1 MVEIY
6 CGDGKGKTTAAMGL
20 AVRAAGH
27 EIPVRIVQF
36 LKDGTSGEL
45 AILNKLDKI
54 EIDTPHE
61 FYGFVKNMTAEQKKA
76 VADDYAAMLER
87 AELWLAD
94 IISDNDKNTDKI
106 MTGCVDESE
115 IGCEADSEND
125 SEVDSE
131 LGCETDSVGDSEVES
146 ELGCET
152 DSENDSRDK
161 LKSENK
167 ISAVVIMDEV
177 LHACNFEL
185 LDKDRLVVFVDKYR
199 DKAELV
205 LTGRNPSEE
214 LVGIADYVSEIKKI
228 KHPYDKGI
236 FARVGI
242 EL

>member
-61 FYGFVKNMTAEQKKA
+61 FNGFVKNMTAEQKKA

-87 AELWLAD
+87 VELWLAD

-106 MTGCVDESE
+106 MTGC
-115 IGCEADSEND
+115 
-125 SEVDSE
+125 
-131 LGCETDSVGDSEVES
+131 
-146 ELGCET
+146 ET
-152 DSENDSRDK
+152 DSEAGSEIDSRDK
-161 LKSENK
+161 LKSENE

-185 LDKDRLVVFVDKYR
+185 LDKDRLVAFVDKYR

>member
-27 EIPVRIVQF
+27 RIPVRIVQF

-45 AILNKLDKI
+45 TILNKLDKI

-61 FYGFVKNMTAEQKKA
+61 FYGFVKNMTEEQKKA
-76 VADDYAAMLER
+76 VADDYSAMLGR
-87 AELWLAD
+87 AEAWL
-94 IISDNDKNTDKI
+94 DNI
-106 MTGCVDESE
+106 MSGNE
-115 IGCEADSEND
+115 IA
-125 SEVDSE
+125 
-131 LGCETDSVGDSEVES
+131 
-146 ELGCET
+146 
-152 DSENDSRDK
+152 
-161 LKSENK
+161 
-167 ISAVVIMDEV
+167 AVVIMDEV
-177 LHACNFEL
+177 LHACNYKL
-185 LDKDRLVVFVDKYR
+185 LDNDRLVALIDKYR

-214 LVGIADYVSEIKKI
+214 LIGIADYVSEIKKI

>member
-106 MTGCVDESE
+106 MTGCGDDSE
-115 IGCEADSEND
+115 ID

-131 LGCETDSVGDSEVES
+131 VDSGADSGD
-146 ELGCET
+146 
-152 DSENDSRDK
+152 K
-161 LKSENK
+161 IKSGNE
-167 ISAVVIMDEV
+167 IAAVVIMDEV

-185 LDKDRLVVFVDKYR
+185 LDKDRLVAFVDKYR

>member
-27 EIPVRIVQF
+27 RIPVRIVQF

-45 AILNKLDKI
+45 TILNKLDKI

-61 FYGFVKNMTAEQKKA
+61 FYGFVKNMTEEQKKA
-76 VADDYAAMLER
+76 VADDYSAMLER
-87 AELWLAD
+87 AEAWL
-94 IISDNDKNTDKI
+94 DNI
-106 MTGCVDESE
+106 MSGNE
-115 IGCEADSEND
+115 IA
-125 SEVDSE
+125 
-131 LGCETDSVGDSEVES
+131 
-146 ELGCET
+146 
-152 DSENDSRDK
+152 
-161 LKSENK
+161 
-167 ISAVVIMDEV
+167 AVVIMDEV
-177 LHACNFEL
+177 LHACNYKL
-185 LDKDRLVVFVDKYR
+185 LDNDRLVAFIDKYR

-214 LVGIADYVSEIKKI
+214 LIGIADYVSEIKKI

>member
-87 AELWLAD
+87 AMAWLDD
-94 IISDNDKNTDKI
+94 IISGNNKNTDKI
-106 MTGCVDESE
+106 MTGCETNSEIDSETGCKADSEVESE
-115 IGCEADSEND
+115 IGCEAESEI
-125 SEVDSE
+125 
-131 LGCETDSVGDSEVES
+131 GCEAES
-146 ELGCET
+146 EA
-152 DSENDSRDK
+152 DSRDK
-161 LKSENK
+161 IKSENE

-185 LDKDRLVVFVDKYR
+185 LDKDRLVAFVDKYR
-199 DKAELV
+199 DKAEIV

>member
-87 AELWLAD
+87 AKLWLAD

-106 MTGCVDESE
+106 MTGC
-115 IGCEADSEND
+115 
-125 SEVDSE
+125 
-131 LGCETDSVGDSEVES
+131 
-146 ELGCET
+146 ET

-161 LKSENK
+161 LKSENE

-185 LDKDRLVVFVDKYR
+185 LDKDRLVAFVDKYR

>member
-106 MTGCVDESE
+106 MTGC
-115 IGCEADSEND
+115 EADS
-125 SEVDSE
+125 
-131 LGCETDSVGDSEVES
+131 GD
-146 ELGCET
+146 
-152 DSENDSRDK
+152 K
-161 LKSENK
+161 IKSENEV
-167 ISAVVIMDEV
+167 SAVVIMDEV
-177 LHACNFEL
+177 LHACNFGL
-185 LDKDRLVVFVDKYR
+185 LDKDRLVAFIDKYK
-199 DKAELV
+199 DKAEFV

>member
-61 FYGFVKNMTAEQKKA
+61 FYGFVKNMTVEQKKA

-106 MTGCVDESE
+106 MTGCGDDSE
-115 IGCEADSEND
+115 ID
-125 SEVDSE
+125 SEVDS
-131 LGCETDSVGDSEVES
+131 GADSGD
-146 ELGCET
+146 
-152 DSENDSRDK
+152 K
-161 LKSENK
+161 IKSGNE
-167 ISAVVIMDEV
+167 IAAVVIMDEV

-185 LDKDRLVVFVDKYR
+185 LDKDRLVAFVDKYR

-236 FARVGI
+236 FARAGI

>member
-87 AELWLAD
+87 AMAWL
-94 IISDNDKNTDKI
+94 DNI
-106 MTGCVDESE
+106 MSGNE
-115 IGCEADSEND
+115 
-125 SEVDSE
+125 
-131 LGCETDSVGDSEVES
+131 
-146 ELGCET
+146 
-152 DSENDSRDK
+152 
-161 LKSENK
+161 

-177 LHACNFEL
+177 LHACNFGL
-185 LDKDRLVVFVDKYR
+185 LDKDRLIAFIDKYR

-236 FARVGI
+236 FARAGI